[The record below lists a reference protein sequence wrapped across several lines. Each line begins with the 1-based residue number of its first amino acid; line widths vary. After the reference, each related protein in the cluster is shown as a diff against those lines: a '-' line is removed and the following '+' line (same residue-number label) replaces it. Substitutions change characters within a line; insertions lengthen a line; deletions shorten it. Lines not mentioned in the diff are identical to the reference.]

1 MREGEISKGGKGQR
15 TVLILSEKG
24 GKGATQIKRKKKAIS
39 SPVLCIYLCFILFLK
54 RKRTFIIFQIIKCGT
69 EELMDKEKV
78 SGKTRAEKQE
88 GKAERELKKGAL
100 KTKDKAFPTMNV

>member
-1 MREGEISKGGKGQR
+1 MLRRLK
-15 TVLILSEKG
+15 EK
-24 GKGATQIKRKKKAIS
+24 KRLH
-39 SPVLCIYLCFILFLK
+39 PPLYYVYIYFILFLK

-69 EELMDKEKV
+69 EGLRDKEKV